1 MTVNFAKVKY
11 SGSELNYN
19 KDGVSIVGTL
29 EKVNRDSV
37 KLDSTFKSTVTVTC
51 SRCGKEF
58 TKEVEYPLELI
69 LSDGRYNNSDEID
82 VIEFFD
88 GNIDITYISESEI
101 ASIQEDY
108 NFCQDCKEAEE
119 ILEVEL

>member
-19 KDGVSIVGTL
+19 KDGVSIVGRL